1 MSSSDSDEENVIRYG
16 TPLEPYEEDEIPSK
30 RKYQQPPDQFAVDE
44 HGRRRFHGA
53 FTGGF
58 SAGFGNTVGS
68 AEGWAP
74 ATFKSSR
81 SDKAQVSKQRPE
93 DFMDDED
100 RGEHG
105 IAPRLMETQSEFSG
119 RKRQHT
125 RYHDG
130 PIPGEPVLEQLV
142 RAVHETAAVRML
154 RAMGWRPGQGTGER
168 LSRRQKTAASERH
181 KVYGCYMP
189 EELRPTTE
197 PQSDSS
203 DSEFEYDTLFA
214 PDDYEPYVLACKS
227 DRFGLGY
234 SGLSRHSVLGSM
246 AGEYGQ
252 GSSSSHLVM
261 RDKGKKVSIRGQA
274 FGVGALENDDDDIYA
289 TEDMSH
295 YDYSLGGPVDQ
306 KQKPKGK
313 QESNVLEGFVRS
325 TQPLPPVPA
334 QPPPALPRDY
344 TPLPAGARR
353 SRFEPSAAPQRDQ
366 GLGRH
371 DLSAEARG
379 SLLGETPIPK
389 TNIPENKPDEPHIPD
404 PIAQLLGR
412 NVNFV
417 TDTKNTTDTN
427 TDTDKKAEDFI
438 SIKDSGKELKKVF
451 KPFVSDPAKQ
461 ARYEKYLKDKDSV
474 LETGEMD
481 RLTAWERNRE
491 ISEFEQ
497 AAKLYKPLS
506 GVMGDRFTHASEPD
520 DALNPLTAVARS
532 ATNHGLAT
540 PDQIEAARIGAYG
553 VITRREAPW
562 RPEAI
567 VCKRFNVADTL
578 ARPDS
583 KKGDKPKV
591 SYSIFNYLESSIH
604 DKESF
609 AKEQHTFSGSKSLSR
624 EGNRKEVIKEKNN
637 DKKVLEKDIDTINVD
652 PKPSTSTDTSFKRLT
667 VAELFLKESENDL
680 KSKENVEV
688 TETISKF
695 DKMDLYKSIFLSD
708 SENEDEPAKEDTEK
722 PFIDGAKTNTDKPT
736 SMFDSVSEFI
746 EVPKNVER
754 NTSPPR
760 GIFANIDFDEIN
772 SWKRNAEKKEEK
784 VEDTNKI
791 KTDDDSVVEA
801 DMYGPKIPDNL
812 KKRLEETERE
822 RITEKPTFRSK
833 SEREAIEISSSSSD
847 SWVEER
853 EVKSKKKK
861 KKNKKQKK
869 AKKSKHKKKDR

>member
-16 TPLEPYEEDEIPSK
+16 TPLDPYEEDEIPSK

-81 SDKAQVSKQRPE
+81 SDKAQLSKQRPE

-154 RAMGWRPGQGTGER
+154 RAMGWRPGQGAGER
-168 LSRRQKTAASERH
+168 LRRRQKTAASARH

-189 EELRPTTE
+189 EELRPTSE

-214 PDDYEPYVLACKS
+214 PDDYEPYVLARKS

-274 FGVGALENDDDDIYA
+274 FGVGALESDDGDIYA

-295 YDYSLGGPVDQ
+295 YDFTLGGPVEQ
-306 KQKPKGK
+306 THKPKGR

-325 TQPLPPVPA
+325 TRPLPPVPSH
-334 QPPPALPRDY
+334 PPPAPPRDY
-344 TPLPAGARR
+344 APLPAGARR

-389 TNIPENKPDEPHIPD
+389 TNIPENEPDIPHKPD
-404 PIAQLLGR
+404 PISLLGR
-412 NVNFV
+412 TVNFV
-417 TDTKNTTDTN
+417 NTTDTE
-427 TDTDKKAEDFI
+427 KADDFI
-438 SIKDSGKELKKVF
+438 SIKDSGKEIKKVF

-474 LETGEMD
+474 LETREMD
-481 RLTAWERNRE
+481 RLTVWERNRE

-497 AAKLYKPLS
+497 ASKLYRPLS

-520 DALNPLTAVARS
+520 DAINPLTAVARS
-532 ATNHGLAT
+532 ATNYGLAT
-540 PDQIEAARIGAYG
+540 PDQLHAARIGAYG

-562 RPEAI
+562 RPEAV

-578 ARPDS
+578 ARPES

-591 SYSIFNYLESSIH
+591 SYSIFNYLESSVH

-609 AKEQHTFSGSKSLSR
+609 AKEQHTFSGSKSLNR
-624 EGNRKEVIKEKNN
+624 EDNRTELTKDKNN
-637 DKKVLEKDIDTINVD
+637 DKVTEKDVVKINVD

-667 VAELFLKESENDL
+667 VAELFLKESEKDL
-680 KSKENVEV
+680 NSKENVEV

-695 DKMDLYKSIFLSD
+695 DKIDLYKSIFLSD
-708 SENEDEPAKEDTEK
+708 SENEDETAKEDN
-722 PFIDGAKTNTDKPT
+722 IDETKTNTDKPT

-746 EVPKNVER
+746 EVPRNVER

-772 SWKRNAEKKEEK
+772 SWKRNAEEK
-784 VEDTNKI
+784 VVNTNDI
-791 KTDDDSVVEA
+791 KTDDISSVEA

-822 RITEKPTFRSK
+822 RITDKPTFRSK

-847 SWVEER
+847 SWVEAR
-853 EVKSKKKK
+853 EVKSKKK

>member
-68 AEGWAP
+68 AEGWTP

-81 SDKAQVSKQRPE
+81 SDKAQLSRQRPE

-105 IAPRLMETQSEFSG
+105 IAPRLMETQSEFTG

-168 LSRRQKTAASERH
+168 LSRRQKNIAKEQH

-189 EELRPTTE
+189 EELRPTTD

-214 PDDYEPYVLACKS
+214 PDDYEPYVLAQKS

-252 GSSSSHLVM
+252 AGSSSHLVM

-274 FGVGALENDDDDIYA
+274 FGVGALEADDEDIYA

-295 YDYSLGGPVDQ
+295 YDFSLGGPTEQ

-313 QESNVLEGFVRS
+313 QESN
-325 TQPLPPVPA
+325 
-334 QPPPALPRDY
+334 D
-344 TPLPAGARR
+344 
-353 SRFEPSAAPQRDQ
+353 

-389 TNIPENKPDEPHIPD
+389 TNTLENTKLSQKPD

-417 TDTKNTTDTN
+417 TDSTN
-427 TDTDKKAEDFI
+427 TIETDNKTTDKKPEDFI
-438 SIKDSGKELKKVF
+438 SIKDSGKEIQKVF

-461 ARYEKYLKDKDSV
+461 ARYEKYLKNKDSV
-474 LETGEMD
+474 LEIGETD

-520 DALNPLTAVARS
+520 DAVNPLTAVARS
-532 ATNHGLAT
+532 ATNYGLAT
-540 PDQIEAARIGAYG
+540 PEQIEAARIGAYG
-553 VITRREAPW
+553 VITRRETIW

-578 ARPDS
+578 ARPES
-583 KKGDKPKV
+583 KKEDKPKV
-591 SYSIFNYLESSIH
+591 SYSIFNYLESSVH

-609 AKEQHTFSGSKSLSR
+609 AKEQHTFSGSKSLNR
-624 EGNRKEVIKEKNN
+624 EENRREVVKDRNNEKVTEKVA
-637 DKKVLEKDIDTINVD
+637 DKINTD
-652 PKPSTSTDTSFKRLT
+652 PKPSTSTDNSFKRLT
-667 VAELFLKESENDL
+667 VAELFLKESEKDL

-688 TETISKF
+688 AETINKF

-708 SENEDEPAKEDTEK
+708 SENEEETANEDNK
-722 PFIDGAKTNTDKPT
+722 PNDGAKSNDNTT
-736 SMFDSVSEFI
+736 SMFDSINDFVD
-746 EVPKNVER
+746 VPKNVER

-772 SWKRNAEKKEEK
+772 SWKRNAEKKTDEK
-784 VEDTNKI
+784 VEETNN
-791 KTDDDSVVEA
+791 TDDKSIEA

-812 KKRLEETERE
+812 KKRLEETERD

-847 SWVEER
+847 SWVEAR